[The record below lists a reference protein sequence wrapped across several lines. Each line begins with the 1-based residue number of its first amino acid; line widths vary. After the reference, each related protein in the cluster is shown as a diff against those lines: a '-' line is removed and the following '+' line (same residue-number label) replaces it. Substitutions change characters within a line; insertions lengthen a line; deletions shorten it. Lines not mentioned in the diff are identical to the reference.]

1 MYFYAVFQIFY
12 VNSIVGREVWRIFK
26 MNGFYEV
33 ILFERVNLKKKKNQI
48 PPKNLKFKIY
58 S

>member
-33 ILFERVNLKKKKNQI
+33 ILFERVNLKKKNQI